1 MSGSKADARVA
12 EGGAKKN
19 LSCARER
26 ARPPRGPAAAG
37 PGGGHTRR
45 ITTSL
50 VAALLLASV
59 APGPIAFAAPAET
72 SQQAK
77 AAEALGRK
85 ADAGGPSA
93 ALAGDISR
101 TKAAPAD
108 LGPGIEYDTFRFTVE
123 LQLKDKR
130 RELMGT
136 LEQMA
141 ALGDDSPEAPDLL
154 FRLAE
159 LNWEESRY
167 WFFEAN
173 RQEDKA
179 LRCTESGDK
188 ACAAAARGEQKD
200 FLKKRDEFQGR
211 AILRYKELV
220 QRFPNYKRVD
230 EVLFF
235 LGHNYWEAGKDKEAL
250 AAYKALITRFPKSKF
265 VADAWL
271 AFGEWYFNHS
281 EGKRDMLEK
290 ALDAYT
296 RAAAFPE
303 SRVYGFAVYKQGW
316 CLYNLGNYPG
326 AADKFKATVFYGE
339 LAQNVANANKTALIR
354 EARKDFVL
362 AYSHY
367 GDPTQAKP
375 VFQQVGGN
383 DEWWGMLKGLAG
395 LYYDNGQDKEAVLVY
410 RQLIREQPLSP
421 EAPLYQARI
430 VSAVM
435 RVGHKKITV
444 EQARLLVKIFT
455 DVEKSGVI
463 RTDEDRKQL
472 ESARDLSERTLSN
485 LAVSWHNEG
494 KRSRDDD
501 TFVFASE
508 VYTDYLTIFPD
519 SPKAY
524 DLRFFHA
531 ELLFENL
538 RKYDWAAAEYER
550 VAAQDIAKLEERKK
564 KEQEGKVD
572 EAKKLQAGKRFVQAL
587 EGAIYAHD
595 EVVKKLGDEP
605 LPKGADPKK
614 PLPIPA
620 PKQKLLDACERYLTW
635 VPKGDKRVEVSYKA
649 AQIHYRYNQFEP
661 AVQRFSA
668 IALEHPDHELAV
680 FSAHLVLDS
689 YNILEDWQKIDEWAK
704 RFHGEPRL
712 AKGPFKAELEQII
725 ERNSFKMVALLEKD
739 EKYAEAANR
748 YLTFVSEWPKSELAD
763 EALFNAA
770 VDFHKAGRPE
780 QAIEVRERLVREYPK
795 SDLVPDSLYRNAAAL
810 EEMADYDAAAS
821 AYERYTARWEA
832 QAPRVQKENAKKR
845 GRKFEAKPVE
855 GPKFDETKAKTALFN
870 AGIFR
875 EALGQRRQALRDRE
889 RWLELWPNDHDA
901 EAVFLSIAD
910 LHEQSGNGRLAVRQ
924 LENYLEERWGRV
936 TSNQLAAKGR
946 IAKIQESRGMIGARN
961 KVYEEIWETY
971 RRLGP
976 KGRAALKPAAVE
988 AAANAHFVLSEPV
1001 WREYNRIRIRLPQEV
1016 MARSLKEKGQK
1027 LLEVQR
1033 RYTETVALKA
1043 AGPGICA
1050 LDRIGLAYR
1059 NFAQALYDAPV
1070 PRGFNEEQ
1078 VSMYKAAL
1086 SEQALP
1092 VEAKANEAFASAV
1105 AKSRELG
1112 VHNRCA
1118 DEALANL
1125 EKGNVEGFVA
1135 LAEEPA
1141 KVTVAGRAQGLGL
1154 LTEEQP
1160 IPPPP
1165 PADAVLP
1172 KVLGEKAPPPPA
1184 AAQNAR
1190 NAQPQARRN
1199 DPASPTAPVSE
1210 PPLPSREGEPED
1222 PDLLP

>member
-1 MSGSKADARVA
+1 MSKRI
-12 EGGAKKN
+12 
-19 LSCARER
+19 
-26 ARPPRGPAAAG
+26 AG
-37 PGGGHTRR
+37 
-45 ITTSL
+45 I
-50 VAALLLASV
+50 VAALLLAT
-59 APGPIAFAAPAET
+59 AAPAPSAHAAPAAT

-77 AAEALGRK
+77 AAEALGK
-85 ADAGGPSA
+85 KSDAGGPSA
-93 ALAGDISR
+93 ALAGDVTR
-101 TKAAPAD
+101 EKTQAD
-108 LGPGIEYDTFRFTVE
+108 LGPGVEYDTFRFNVE
-123 LQLKDKR
+123 LQLKEKR

-179 LRCTESGDK
+179 LRCDDAGDK

-200 FLKKRDEFQGR
+200 FLGKRDEFQGK

-220 QRFPNYKRVD
+220 KRFPDYKRVD

-250 AAYKALITRFPKSKF
+250 AAYKTLITRFPKSKF
-265 VADAWL
+265 VPDAWL

-281 EGKRDMLEK
+281 DGKRDMLEK

-316 CLYNLGNYPG
+316 CLYNLGRYPD
-326 AADKFKATVFYGE
+326 AADKFRATVFHGE
-339 LAQNVANANKTALIR
+339 LAQNLANANKTALIR
-354 EARKDFVL
+354 EARKDYVL
-362 AYSHY
+362 AYSHF
-367 GDPTQAKP
+367 GDPTQAKAA
-375 VFQQVGGN
+375 FQQVGGKE
-383 DEWWGMLKGLAG
+383 EWWGMLKGLAG

-421 EAPLYQARI
+421 EAPLFQARI

-444 EQARLLVKIFT
+444 EQARLLVKIFS

-463 RTDEDRKQL
+463 RTDDDRKQL
-472 ESARDLSERTLSN
+472 EQARDLSERTLSN

-494 KRSRDDD
+494 KRSRHEE
-501 TFVFASE
+501 TFHFASE

-519 SPKAY
+519 APKAY

-550 VAAQDIAKLEERKK
+550 VAAMDIAKLEEKK
-564 KEQEGKVD
+564 KLESEGKAE
-572 EAKKLQAGKRFVQAL
+572 EAAKIQPGKRFVQAL
-587 EGAIYAHD
+587 EGSIYAHD
-595 EVVKKLGDEP
+595 EVTKKLGDEP

-614 PLPIPA
+614 ALPIPA
-620 PKQKLLDACERYLTW
+620 PKQKLLDACERYLAW
-635 VPKGDKRVEVSYKA
+635 VPKGDKRVEISYKA
-649 AQIHYRYNQFEP
+649 AQIHYRYNQFDK
-661 AVQRFSA
+661 AVERFSSIA
-668 IALEHPDHELAV
+668 IEHPNHELAV

-704 RFHGEPRL
+704 RFHAEPRL

-725 ERNSFKMVALLEKD
+725 ERNSFKMVALLEKE
-739 EKYAEAANR
+739 EKYNEAANR
-748 YLTFVSEWPKSELAD
+748 YLTFVKEWPKSELAD

-780 QAIEVRERLVREYPK
+780 QSIAVRERLVREYPK
-795 SDLVPDSLYRNAAAL
+795 SDLVPESLYLNAAAL
-810 EEMADYDAAAS
+810 EEMADFDAAAT
-821 AYERYTARWEA
+821 AYERYAAKWEA
-832 QAPRVQKENAKKR
+832 QSPRVLREKAKKR
-845 GRKFEAKPVE
+845 GRKYEAKPID
-855 GPKFDETKAKTALFN
+855 GPKFDEAKAKAALFN

-889 RWLELWPNDHDA
+889 RWLELWPRDRDA

-910 LHEQSGNGRLAVRQ
+910 LHEKSGNPRLAIRQ
-924 LENYLEERWGRV
+924 LEAYKKESWGRV
-936 TSNQLAAKGR
+936 TAKELAAQGR
-946 IAKIQESRGMIGARN
+946 IAKIQESRGYIGLRN
-961 KVYEEIWETY
+961 KAYEELWHSY
-971 RRLGP
+971 SRLGP
-976 KGRAALKPAAVE
+976 KGRSRLTPEAWEAVAE
-988 AAANAHFVLSEPV
+988 AHFVLSEPT

-1016 MARSLKEKGQK
+1016 MARSLKEKGQA
-1027 LLEVQR
+1027 LLEVQK
-1033 RYTETVALKA
+1033 RYTQTVSFKA

-1078 VSMYKAAL
+1078 VGMYKAAL
-1086 SEQALP
+1086 AEQALP
-1092 VEAKANEAFASAV
+1092 VEAKAHEAFASAV

-1112 VHNRCA
+1112 VFNSCA
-1118 DEALANL
+1118 AEALENL
-1125 EKGNVEGFVA
+1125 EKGHVEGFRPLV
-1135 LAEEPA
+1135 EEPA
-1141 KVTVAGRAQGLGL
+1141 ALKVAARHQGLGL
-1154 LTEEQP
+1154 LGEEQP

-1172 KVLGEKAPPPPA
+1172 AVLNEKVPRPA
-1184 AAQNAR
+1184 AAQPQ
-1190 NAQPQARRN
+1190 AQPA
-1199 DPASPTAPVSE
+1199 DPDSPTAPVSE
-1210 PPLPSREGEPED
+1210 PPLPSREGEPDD

>member
-12 EGGAKKN
+12 EGGANKN
-19 LSCARER
+19 LSCAREH
-26 ARPPRGPAAAG
+26 ARPPRGPAVAG
-37 PGGGHTRR
+37 PGGGPTRR
-45 ITTSL
+45 VTSSL
-50 VAALLLASV
+50 VAALLLAAA
-59 APGPIAFAAPAET
+59 APGPIAFAAPAAT
-72 SQQAK
+72 SQQAQ
-77 AAEALGRK
+77 AAEALGKK

-93 ALAGDISR
+93 ALAGDVTRAKSQ
-101 TKAAPAD
+101 AD

-179 LRCTESGDK
+179 LRCDQAGDK
-188 ACAAAARGEQKD
+188 ACAGAARGEQKD

-220 QRFPNYKRVD
+220 KRFPNYKRVD

-235 LGHNYWEAGKDKEAL
+235 LGHNYWEAGKDQEAL
-250 AAYKALITRFPKSKF
+250 AAYKTLITRFPKSKF
-265 VADAWL
+265 VPDAWL

-383 DEWWGMLKGLAG
+383 DEWWGMLVGLAG
-395 LYYDNGQDKEAVLVY
+395 LYYDNGQDKQAVLVY
-410 RQLIREQPLSP
+410 RQLIRDQPLSP
-421 EAPLYQARI
+421 QAPLYQARI

-455 DVEKSGVI
+455 DVEKSGAI
-463 RTDEDRKQL
+463 RSDDDRKQL
-472 ESARDLSERTLSN
+472 EAARDLSERTLSN

-494 KRSRDDD
+494 KRSRDDE

-531 ELLFENL
+531 ELLYENL

-550 VAAQDIAKLEERKK
+550 VAAQDIAKLEEKK
-564 KEQEGKVD
+564 RLEQEGKLD
-572 EAKKLQAGKRFVQAL
+572 EAKKIQPGKRFVQAL
-587 EGAIYAHD
+587 EGAIFAHD

-620 PKQKLLDACERYLTW
+620 PKQKLLDACERYLAW
-635 VPKGDKRVEVSYKA
+635 APKGDKRVEISYKA
-649 AQIHYRYNQFEP
+649 AQIHYRYNQFDP
-661 AVQRFSA
+661 AVQRFSS

-704 RFHGEPRL
+704 RFHGQPRL
-712 AKGPFKAELEQII
+712 AKGTFKAELEQII

-748 YLTFVSEWPKSELAD
+748 YLTFVSEWPKSDLAD

-770 VDFHKAGRPE
+770 VDFHKGGRPE
-780 QAIEVRERLVREYPK
+780 QAIAVRERLAREYPK
-795 SDLVPDSLYRNAAAL
+795 SELAPEALYRNAAAL
-810 EEMADYDAAAS
+810 EEMADFENAAAS
-821 AYERYTARWEA
+821 YERYAARWEA
-832 QAPRVQKENAKKR
+832 QSPRVQKENARKR
-845 GRKFEAKPVE
+845 GRRYEPKPAEGPAFDEAKA
-855 GPKFDETKAKTALFN
+855 KAALYN

-889 RWLELWPNDHDA
+889 RWLELWPRDPDA

-910 LHEQSGNGRLAVRQ
+910 LHEKSGNGRLAVRQ
-924 LENYLEERWGRV
+924 LEAYQQERWGRS
-936 TSNQLAAKGR
+936 TSNQLAAQGR
-946 IAKIQESRGMIGARN
+946 IAKIQEARGLIGARN
-961 KVYEEIWETY
+961 KVYEEIWQTY
-971 RRLGP
+971 SRLGP
-976 KGRAALKPAAVE
+976 KGRAALKPEAVE
-988 AAANAHFVLSEPV
+988 AAANAHFVLSEPI
-1001 WREYNRIRIRLPQEV
+1001 WREYDRIRIRLPQEV

-1059 NFAQALYDAPV
+1059 KFAQALYDAPV
-1070 PRGFNEEQ
+1070 PRGFDEDQ

-1086 SEQALP
+1086 AEQALP
-1092 VEAKANEAFASAV
+1092 VEAKANEAFATAV

-1112 VHNRCA
+1112 VHNSCA
-1118 DEALANL
+1118 AEAMAYL
-1125 EKGNVEGFVA
+1125 EKANVEGFAA

-1141 KVTVAGRAQGLGL
+1141 AVTVAARQQGLGL
-1154 LTEEQP
+1154 LSEEQP

-1165 PADAVLP
+1165 PADAELPRVLD
-1172 KVLGEKAPPPPA
+1172 EQAPRPA
-1184 AAQNAR
+1184 AP
-1190 NAQPQARRN
+1190 QPSARR
-1199 DPASPTAPVSE
+1199 DVRRDDRSSPTAPVSE
-1210 PPLPSREGEPED
+1210 PPLPTHEGEPDD